1 MNKLLTA
8 NNFKKTVLENKLAT
22 AILFK
27 TEWNGTCEIMR
38 PVFNQLAALYEH
50 RANFYTMDV
59 DDDKT
64 VAAMYGI
71 IDLPAILFFKNGQLS
86 GHAIGLV
93 PKETLTAELE
103 QAINQ

>member
-8 NNFKKTVLENKLAT
+8 KNFKKIVLENTLAT

-27 TEWNGTCEIMR
+27 TEWNGTCEIMS
-38 PVFNQLAALYEH
+38 PVFKQLATLYEEQ
-50 RANFYTMDV
+50 ANFFTIDV
-59 DDDKT
+59 DEDKT

-86 GHAIGLV
+86 GHTIGLA
-93 PKETLTAELE
+93 PKEAITAELE
-103 QAINQ
+103 RAINQ